1 MNAAVRAVVRMG
13 IYVGCEVYLIREVSR
28 VHVHIN
34 ETRIGFCTGAGA
46 VKSRGKTAGVLWE
59 REERPL
65 FILQECR
72 EWHCLLRESRGTG
85 SKRHSPPAGPGV
97 TPGSLVGLLLLVFGL
112 YLPLSLYLSCF
123 RFSVHGG
130 D

>member
-46 VKSRGKTAGVLWE
+46 VKSRGKTAGYCGSGKNDHSSS
-59 REERPL
+59 
-65 FILQECR
+65 CR
-72 EWHCLLRESRGTG
+72 SVGSGTVCCG
-85 SKRHSPPAGPGV
+85 NPEGPGV
-97 TPGSLVGLLLLVFGL
+97 KGILLPRDRESPPV
-112 YLPLSLYLSCF
+112 P
-123 RFSVHGG
+123 
-130 D
+130 